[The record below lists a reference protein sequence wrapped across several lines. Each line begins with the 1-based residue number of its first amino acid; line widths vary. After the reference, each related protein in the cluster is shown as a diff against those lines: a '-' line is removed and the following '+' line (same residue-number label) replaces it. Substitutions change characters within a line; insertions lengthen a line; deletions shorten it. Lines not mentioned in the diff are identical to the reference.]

1 MSCKIFRAFP
11 ERFRDMVILRFHFRE
26 SLGGDA
32 VSWSVRLARG
42 RLCVQIQT
50 ATDLNRLTGNG
61 RSPVK
66 FLATGECH
74 AYGFSE
80 MTIIHVNGCS
90 VSQ

>member
-1 MSCKIFRAFP
+1 MPCKIFRAFHK
-11 ERFRDMVILRFHFRE
+11 RFRDMSVLRFHLRE

-32 VSWSVRLARG
+32 VGWRIRLARG
-42 RLCVQIQT
+42 RLCVQIRT
-50 ATDLNRLTGNG
+50 ATDLNRLTGNC

-66 FLATGECH
+66 FSATAECH
-74 AYGFSE
+74 RFSE